1 AHLFSPPT
9 LAGKP
14 PVWPAPC
21 TILPATTGY
30 RGEWELRGERR
41 GWSDGRRSTGG
52 RSTFRPPRADRL
64 PPVRT
69 RRTPRI
75 PAASAAPRPRRRSG
89 RPPRHAGAYFRSRRR
104 AWKGYRGTGIRVG
117 PPRVTHCPGPSA
129 EPPTPAPGYRERRA
143 APWSP
148 LRTGAAAEPFSV
160 SRSAPGLP
168 APRDPGD
175 PRPRRPAKDGTP
187 LRP

>member
-1 AHLFSPPT
+1 MV
-9 LAGKP
+9 G
-14 PVWPAPC
+14 
-21 TILPATTGY
+21 
-30 RGEWELRGERR
+30 
-41 GWSDGRRSTGG
+41 
-52 RSTFRPPRADRL
+52 RPPKYWRPFDVSA
-64 PPVRT
+64 PP
-69 RRTPRI
+69 RRPPPPGPDPTDSTNPGSLRR
-75 PAASAAPRPRRRSG
+75 PRPRRRSG

-129 EPPTPAPGYRERRA
+129 KPPTPAPGYRERRA

-168 APRDPGD
+168 APRDPGA
-175 PRPRRPAKDGTP
+175 PRPRRPA
-187 LRP
+187 